1 MGTHQVRRTPSVADP
16 VLLTEDEAAQLLKI
30 QPATLATWRVKGRPN
45 LPFVRVGRCVRY
57 RRQDILAFI
66 EGHLASHTGQGRA
79 CNPLPWSG
87 APTGPSRNR

>member
-1 MGTHQVRRTPSVADP
+1 MGTHQVRRTPTVADP
-16 VLLTEDEAAQLLKI
+16 ALLTEDEAAQLLKI

-66 EGHLASHTGQGRA
+66 EGHLSSHTGQGRA
-79 CNPLPWSG
+79 
-87 APTGPSRNR
+87 

>member
-1 MGTHQVRRTPSVADP
+1 MGIDQGRRTHTAEVTI
-16 VLLTEDEAAQLLKI
+16 LLTEDEAASLLKI

-79 CNPLPWSG
+79 
-87 APTGPSRNR
+87 